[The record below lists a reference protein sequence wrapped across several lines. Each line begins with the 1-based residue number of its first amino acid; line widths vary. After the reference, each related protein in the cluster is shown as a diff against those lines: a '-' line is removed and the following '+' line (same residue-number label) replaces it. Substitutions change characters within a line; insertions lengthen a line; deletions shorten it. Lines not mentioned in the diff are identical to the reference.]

1 MEELQELKPDPFF
14 REVKFFSSYA
24 DASKVPSKG
33 IPHIAFAGR
42 SNSGKSRLLNAI
54 VERKSLAKVSATPGK
69 TKLLNFFLV
78 SKSLFLVDTPG
89 FGYSANSHKDHEQ
102 MMDLLMNYLNSAKDL
117 KCLFLLSDAQR
128 ELPDEELELIGT
140 CFEKGTKPVLIRTKV
155 DKLNQSEL
163 SKLRKKMKNI
173 QGLYPMLE
181 IVFVSP
187 KYGKG
192 LPELRKIIE
201 NMMKSLIIPPMEED
215 TVPQEINE
223 QG

>member
-1 MEELQELKPDPFF
+1 MSEEVQETKPDPFF
-14 REVKFFSSYA
+14 REVRFYSSYA
-24 DASKVPSKG
+24 DASKVPSRG

-54 VERKSLAKVSATPGK
+54 VERKSLAKVSASPGK

-78 SKSLFLVDTPG
+78 SKSLYLVDTPG

-102 MMDLLMNYLNSAKDL
+102 MMNLLMNYLNTARDL

-128 ELPDEELELIGT
+128 ELPEEELELIGT
-140 CFEKGTKPVLIRTKV
+140 CFERGMKPVLIRTKV
-155 DKLNQSEL
+155 DKLNQSDL
-163 SKLRKKMKNI
+163 SKLRKKMKAI

-181 IVFVSP
+181 VVLVSP
-187 KYGKG
+187 KFGKG

-201 NMMKSLIIPPMEED
+201 TMMKTIILPTEEEPIPD
-215 TVPQEINE
+215 EA
-223 QG
+223 QGQG

>member
-1 MEELQELKPDPFF
+1 MEEIQELKPDPFF
-14 REVKFFSSYA
+14 RDVKFYSSYA
-24 DASKVPSKG
+24 DAAKVPVKG
-33 IPHIAFAGR
+33 VPHIAFAGR

-128 ELPDEELELIGT
+128 DLPEEELELIGT
-140 CFEKGTKPVLIRTKV
+140 CFEKGTKPVLIRTKI

-181 IVFVSP
+181 IVLVSP

-201 NMMKSLIIPPMEED
+201 TLMKSIVVPAPAEDPLPEE
-215 TVPQEINE
+215 IHE
-223 QG
+223 QA